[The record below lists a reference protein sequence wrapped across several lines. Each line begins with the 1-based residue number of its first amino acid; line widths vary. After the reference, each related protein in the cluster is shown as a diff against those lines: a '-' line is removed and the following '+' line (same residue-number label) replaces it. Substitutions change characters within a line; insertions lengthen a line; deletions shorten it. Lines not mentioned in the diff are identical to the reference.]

1 MVKTG
6 NLFEQAERL
15 LQYESEIGKRSN
27 YNTRDVIDYAILIRK
42 WLDRHTGS
50 VYGITR
56 GLYGK
61 KAWRRQVYLKTGR

>member
-1 MVKTG
+1 MMKTG

-15 LQYESEIGKRSN
+15 LQYETEIGKR
-27 YNTRDVIDYAILIRK
+27 YTYKTIDVIDYAILIRK